1 MPVAPGARIG
11 VYEVVSLIGSGGMGE
26 VYLAR
31 DTQLGRNVALKV
43 LPDMFASDTERLA
56 RFRREAQVLAA
67 LHHPN
72 IAVIHGLE
80 DGPAESGHSV
90 KALVLEYIEGCLL
103 YTSDAADER
112 SSVDL
117 GG

>member
-43 LPDMFASDTERLA
+43 LPDLFASDTERLA
-56 RFRREAQVLAA
+56 RLRREAQVLAA

-72 IAVIHGLE
+72 IAVIYGFE
-80 DGPAESGHSV
+80 DADGAR
-90 KALVLEYIEGCLL
+90 ALVLEYIEGE
-103 YTSDAADER
+103 TVEGRIAAGRIPLDE
-112 SSVDL
+112 
-117 GG
+117 